1 MINLTRGL
9 RRNWLG
15 MLVPAIGII
24 VMAVGFIVIVPRIA
38 NYADVWSAVQGVS
51 WIWLAALATAA
62 AMNVLTFGPP
72 YMAAVPGLRFR
83 PAITTSLAAAA
94 STFIAPGGPALGMG
108 ISVAMLKA
116 WGFPLRVATLAVTL
130 TLLWNL
136 FMTFGVFPAVSL
148 VLLTFGGGAST
159 GSQGTTIV
167 ALLIFGATVGGFAIV
182 LSNAAQARVLGD
194 LSARVVTR
202 LRRIVRRGPATW
214 TGESWV
220 QFRAS
225 TLELVRQRWHWLT
238 LATLLNHLTVY
249 LTLLISLRALGV
261 SEADVGLAA
270 SFTAWTFSRVIG
282 AIPITPGGFGLVE
295 VGLTGALV
303 AFGGSTPQVVAA
315 VLVYRFLTVA
325 PPLVLG
331 VMAGATWSRHHPGSR
346 ADA

>member
-9 RRNWLG
+9 RRHWLG

-24 VMAVGFIVIVPRIA
+24 VMAVVLVVIVPRIA

-62 AMNVLTFGPP
+62 ALNVLTFGPP
-72 YMAAVPGLRFR
+72 YMAAVPGLGFR
-83 PAITTSLAAAA
+83 PAITTSLAATA

-108 ISVAMLKA
+108 ISVAMLRA
-116 WGFPLRVATLAVTL
+116 WGFTLRAATLAVTL

-136 FMTFGVFPAVSL
+136 FMTFGAFPAVSL
-148 VLLTFGGGAST
+148 VLLTLGGGANNGT
-159 GSQGTTIV
+159 QGTATV
-167 ALLIFGATVGGFAIV
+167 ALLIFGATIGGFAIV
-182 LSNAAQARVLGD
+182 LSNTTQARVLGD
-194 LSARVVTR
+194 LSARVITR
-202 LRRIVRRGPATW
+202 LRRIARRGPVAW
-214 TGESWV
+214 TGDSWV
-220 QFRAS
+220 EFRAN
-225 TLELVRQRWHWLT
+225 TLALVRQRWHWLT

-261 SEADVGLAA
+261 SGTEVGLAA
-270 SFTAWTFSRVIG
+270 SFTAWTLSRIIG

-303 AFGGSTPQVVAA
+303 AFGGSAPHVVAV

-331 VMAGATWSRHHPGSR
+331 VLAGAFRSRQHPGSR
-346 ADA
+346 AEA